1 MKEILFTTLLIAGV
15 VCLAFGI
22 HTNSI
27 TMIMLGGFFLGVYNY
42 IINEK
47 EE

>member
-22 HTNSI
+22 HANAI
-27 TMIMLGGFFLGVYNY
+27 TMTMLGCFLLGVYNR
-42 IINEK
+42 IINMK
-47 EE
+47 E